1 MFSKKKNNI
10 VIVYNGQRTI
20 HAELLQSL
28 DKPETIK
35 KMLLNPNINVSY
47 IFNQSQGARIYKT
60 MTPVFYVFYMIFGF
74 TLFPSPESE
83 KKLNDLL
90 KTARLMVNHHTY
102 KENIKYE
109 FSDSVKENIDN
120 WFAFI
125 PTKNDKIYRKL
136 VNSGFT
142 LKSFANNSE
151 LTNSFIEDKY
161 TAPESDNSKKP
172 TEDEKK
178 NINKTLQKVKKY

>member
-1 MFSKKKNNI
+1 MDKE
-10 VIVYNGQRTI
+10 RI

-178 NINKTLQKVKKY
+178 I